1 MDKLDMKKELKQLYK
16 PTAKQGFTIV
26 EVPPLSYLM
35 IDGAGDPNTSE
46 EYQQAMEALYG
57 LSYSLKFMLKKRP
70 EFPAFSIMPLE
81 GLWWAKDMEVFM
93 QEDKESWLWTM
104 MIAQPDF
111 ITTEMVIEASEILR
125 KKKDVPALDLLR
137 FDRYEEGTSAQILYL
152 GAYADEAPTIKA
164 MHEFIETEGY
174 QRRGKHHEI
183 YLGDP
188 RRVPPERLKTILR
201 QPIVRG

>member
-26 EVPPLSYLM
+26 EVPPLNYLM

-57 LSYSLKFMLKKRP
+57 LSYSLKFMLKPRAD
-70 EFPAFSIMPLE
+70 FPDFAIMPLE

-137 FDRYEEGTSAQILYL
+137 FERYEAGASAQILYL
-152 GAYADEAPTIKA
+152 GAYADEAPPIKA
-164 MHEFIETEGY
+164 LHEFIKTEGY

-188 RRVPPERLKTILR
+188 RRVPPERLKTFLR